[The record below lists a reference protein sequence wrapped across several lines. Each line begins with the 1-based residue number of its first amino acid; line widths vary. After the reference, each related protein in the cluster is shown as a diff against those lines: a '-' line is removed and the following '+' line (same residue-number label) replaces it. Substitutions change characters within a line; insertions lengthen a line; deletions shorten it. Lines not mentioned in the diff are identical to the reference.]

1 MGYLWLPKF
10 LLRQVIQGIPGDRN
24 ISNDF
29 VFFGEDREKHD
40 LALKRVMQRLS
51 DSGLTLNVN
60 KCELRISKISFFG
73 VVFSEQGISP
83 DPTKVKVVR
92 EFSRPQNVK
101 DSRSFLGMTN
111 YCARFIKDYADICNL
126 LRKLTH
132 KETAWCWNDK
142 CETAFV
148 TLKDRLCDETVISYY
163 DPKKPVKVRVD
174 ASPVGLGGILVQEDG
189 KVVCNVCYASRALTP
204 VESKYSQTE
213 REALAVVWA
222 CEHFDLYL
230 RGLQHF
236 TIVTDHKPLETI
248 WKKAHPPLR
257 IERWRLRLQPYK
269 FSMKYLPGKD
279 NIADYMSRHPV
290 NSESKQEI
298 ITESYVNF
306 ITTESLPRAI
316 ELDEVR
322 NSTVNCP
329 TLQTAIHF
337 ARTREWYK
345 MKHFEFKND
354 NIDTEDLTAL
364 RAVRDELTV
373 HSDNILL
380 RDHRIILP
388 KVLRDRAMYVA
399 LEGHQGMAKTKSFLR
414 SKVWFPD
421 IDARVEKVVK
431 DCPSFQLLTPEP
443 KTIEPLRMSEL
454 PGTPWENISID
465 FCGPLPNGDYLYLKT
480 KKLLSVFPL
489 FMTNM
494 LSFLRT
500 RLPTISCL
508 YVNHITSNA

>member
-163 DPKKPVKVRVD
+163 DPKKPV
-174 ASPVGLGGILVQEDG
+174 
-189 KVVCNVCYASRALTP
+189 
-204 VESKYSQTE
+204 
-213 REALAVVWA
+213 
-222 CEHFDLYL
+222 
-230 RGLQHF
+230 
-236 TIVTDHKPLETI
+236 
-248 WKKAHPPLR
+248 
-257 IERWRLRLQPYK
+257 
-269 FSMKYLPGKD
+269 
-279 NIADYMSRHPV
+279 
-290 NSESKQEI
+290 
-298 ITESYVNF
+298 
-306 ITTESLPRAI
+306 
-316 ELDEVR
+316 
-322 NSTVNCP
+322 
-329 TLQTAIHF
+329 
-337 ARTREWYK
+337 
-345 MKHFEFKND
+345 
-354 NIDTEDLTAL
+354 
-364 RAVRDELTV
+364 
-373 HSDNILL
+373 
-380 RDHRIILP
+380 
-388 KVLRDRAMYVA
+388 
-399 LEGHQGMAKTKSFLR
+399 
-414 SKVWFPD
+414 
-421 IDARVEKVVK
+421 
-431 DCPSFQLLTPEP
+431 
-443 KTIEPLRMSEL
+443 
-454 PGTPWENISID
+454 
-465 FCGPLPNGDYLYLKT
+465 
-480 KKLLSVFPL
+480 
-489 FMTNM
+489 
-494 LSFLRT
+494 
-500 RLPTISCL
+500 
-508 YVNHITSNA
+508 